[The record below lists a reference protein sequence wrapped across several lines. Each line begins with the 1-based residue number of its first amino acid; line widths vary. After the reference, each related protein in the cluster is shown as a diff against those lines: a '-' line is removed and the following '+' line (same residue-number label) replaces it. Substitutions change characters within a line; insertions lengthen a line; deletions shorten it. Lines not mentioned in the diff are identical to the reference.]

1 MSICQI
7 GYTWREGRKFE
18 SHSQR
23 RQVHVPSCNKKK
35 LLPQNLTW
43 RQQLWHSHPAI
54 WMTQGTRSILS
65 FPSTILSLV
74 RYQSG
79 IMHNAMSYKNTIVG
93 VTIGTRKQTICHF
106 FACNNANCLLV
117 FLINY
122 ISIYV

>member
-1 MSICQI
+1 LSNRLYMKR
-7 GYTWREGRKFE
+7 REKVWITFPKKT
-18 SHSQR
+18 SACAFLQ
-23 RQVHVPSCNKKK
+23 QKK